1 MSRRTRTSVPVATKL
16 LQCRAVPGTDIKEK
30 LISKR
35 QNAKKYYDHGTK
47 ELSQLSVGQSVR
59 IRLGSG
65 SKEPW
70 AEGICLRQ
78 VAPQSYEIKTKLGV
92 FRRNRQMIR
101 AEPQP
106 RPLSPEPSVTI
117 TSSDDTSRAE
127 SLAVNDSLVVSDTP
141 LESKLSSE
149 ELIDTNDTAADVSC
163 SEQSNTSDSP
173 ADSNT
178 SVKQSRSGRTVR
190 RPPDSFAISVDTV
203 LCV

>member
-1 MSRRTRTSVPVATKL
+1 M
-16 LQCRAVPGTDIKEK
+16 
-30 LISKR
+30 ISKR
-35 QNAKKYYDHGTK
+35 QKAKKHYYHGTK

-106 RPLSPEPSVTI
+106 KPLSPEPSVTI

-163 SEQSNTSDSP
+163 SEQSNTNDSP

-190 RPPDSFAISVDTV
+190 PPARFTCDF
-203 LCV
+203 C